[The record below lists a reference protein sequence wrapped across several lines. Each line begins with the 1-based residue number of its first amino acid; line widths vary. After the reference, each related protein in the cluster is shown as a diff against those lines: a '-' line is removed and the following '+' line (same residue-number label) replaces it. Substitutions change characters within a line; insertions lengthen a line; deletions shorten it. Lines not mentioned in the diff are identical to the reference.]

1 MWWGLIFPLL
11 VSTAVVLAAARYRK
25 YWLAKHAADP
35 HPPTPAIAAV
45 SPATGALIPTGTEYV
60 SDHGIGD
67 GTPPELPIG
76 GP

>member
-1 MWWGLIFPLL
+1 MWWGQIFPLL
-11 VSTAVVLAAARYRK
+11 ASTAVVLASARYRK

-35 HPPTPAIAAV
+35 VSPTPAIAAV
-45 SPATGALIPTGTEYV
+45 SPVTAELIPTGAEYV

-67 GTPPELPIG
+67 GTPSELPMG